1 MFLELL
7 VSEIEVFLSLNGKH
21 SKTVKLISH
30 IYELNE
36 LNPLVSSK
44 IPAKYEKE
52 ELIYTPAL
60 DDINVQKEI
69 IKDVTEP
76 KFHQSLY
83 KKTEHDKKV
92 SNDWI
97 NATSELIKS
106 SNILNIKTL
115 EDFEKVESVSN
126 LIEVSNKN
134 LKKIERNESRG
145 QYVMVFERVLKES
158 DVLGLSKS
166 QLKIMRN
173 EIFARYG
180 HTFKSGGEM
189 EAFFNKQDWF
199 RNSAIDATNLLSEVE
214 KENISFIKKYETAI
228 STFLK
233 ISVDNLRVRA
243 SPDLNAEKIEN
254 LPINTIVEFLNKKSG
269 TKTVVTIKGEEIN
282 EYWYQIKTSSGDIG
296 WIHGCC
302 FEKQ

>member
-115 EDFEKVESVSN
+115 EDFEKVESV
-126 LIEVSNKN
+126 
-134 LKKIERNESRG
+134 
-145 QYVMVFERVLKES
+145 
-158 DVLGLSKS
+158 
-166 QLKIMRN
+166 
-173 EIFARYG
+173 
-180 HTFKSGGEM
+180 T
-189 EAFFNKQDWF
+189 
-199 RNSAIDATNLLSEVE
+199 
-214 KENISFIKKYETAI
+214 
-228 STFLK
+228 
-233 ISVDNLRVRA
+233 
-243 SPDLNAEKIEN
+243 
-254 LPINTIVEFLNKKSG
+254 
-269 TKTVVTIKGEEIN
+269 
-282 EYWYQIKTSSGDIG
+282 
-296 WIHGCC
+296 
-302 FEKQ
+302 